1 MKFSQRLDIV
11 VLVLIIL
18 YVLTGCTTT
27 EVLDTLSKIN
37 QDTPTFSPHGCT
49 QDEVLWCE
57 GHDRKNSECIC
68 VDREVIQSSLQN
80 QMQTIT
86 IW

>member
-1 MKFSQRLDIV
+1 MKLTQRLDLI
-11 VLVLIIL
+11 VLVLL
-18 YVLTGCTTT
+18 FLFLLTGCTTA

-37 QDTPTFSPHGCT
+37 QDTATISPNGCT
-49 QDEVLWCE
+49 EDEILWCE
-57 GHDRKNSECIC
+57 GHNRANTECMC
-68 VDREVIQSSLQN
+68 VDREVMQSRLQN